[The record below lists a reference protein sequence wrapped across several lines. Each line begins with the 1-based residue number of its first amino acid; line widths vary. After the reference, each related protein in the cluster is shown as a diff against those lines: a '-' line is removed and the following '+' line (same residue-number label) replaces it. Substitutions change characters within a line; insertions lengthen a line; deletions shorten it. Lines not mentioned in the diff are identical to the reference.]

1 MLNSLRNA
9 SKGPVAKVLLGLL
22 VASFAVWGVSGAFS
36 TAQSTTVVQAGET
49 VVTPTEYSLAYR
61 RALNELSRRFNTQL
75 TAEQASQLG
84 VDAIVLNELVSG
96 AVLDEQ
102 ARELGLGITED
113 ELAETVRDDA
123 AFQNFAGG
131 FDRQL
136 FRNTLRNIGMTE
148 DEYFESQVDVARRRQ
163 LLSAVAADAVVP
175 NAFADAIAS
184 FDAQSRDI
192 SYIRLTDAN
201 LPPTEPVDEAELGEW
216 FATNSTRYAAP
227 EYRAIRYALISPE
240 ALADASS
247 VSDEEAREIYDSDP
261 SRFSAPASRDV
272 EQLLFPDRET
282 AEVAAARLE
291 TGATFEELIAERGGE
306 GGTITLR
313 GVTQD
318 TYPDPN
324 VTGDV
329 FALGLNETSGVL
341 DGRFGPV
348 IVRPTLILA
357 ESVRDFEDVRDE
369 IKLDIA
375 QRNASGEL
383 FDVSDAFED
392 ARAGGA
398 TFEEAAAGQGLEV
411 MTIDAIDQAGLDR
424 EGNPVDLPPGAALL
438 DAAFAA
444 EQGQDVPPIDAGSAL
459 LAFEVANIEPARDR
473 TLDEVRD
480 RVLADYEEERRSI
493 ALGQLANETR
503 NAVETG
509 SLEDAAAELDVPIER
524 AFALRRNEA
533 AEGLDLGTVRSAF
546 SGPQGHV
553 ALSTNPDGGYF
564 ILHVDDIVTD
574 AEVADAEP
582 LSTEQDLLT
591 QFVNDL
597 QDSYRPTFNADLAAQ
612 VRTQ

>member
-36 TAQSTTVVQAGET
+36 SAQSTTVVQAGET

-113 ELAETVRDDA
+113 ELAETVRDDT

-148 DEYFESQVDVARRRQ
+148 DEYFQSQINVARRRQ
-163 LLSAVAADAVVP
+163 LLSAVAADANVP
-175 NAFADAIAS
+175 DAFAEALAA
-184 FDAQSRDI
+184 FDAQTRDI

-201 LPPTEPVDEAELGEW
+201 LPAAEPIDNAELTEW
-216 FATNSTRYAAP
+216 FATNSARYAAP
-227 EYRAIRYALISPE
+227 EYRSISYALISPE
-240 ALADASS
+240 ALADTGA
-247 VSDEEAREIYDSDP
+247 VTDEEARQVYDAEP
-261 SRFSAPASRDV
+261 ERFSAPASRDV
-272 EQLLFPDRET
+272 EQLLFPDRDT
-282 AEVAAARLE
+282 AEAAAARLDS
-291 TGATFEELIAERGGE
+291 GATFEELIAERGDE

-324 VTGDV
+324 VAEDV
-329 FALGLNETSGVL
+329 FGLGLNETSGVL

-348 IVRPTLILA
+348 IVRPTLILD
-357 ESVRDFEDVRDE
+357 ESLRSFEEVRDE

-411 MTIDAIDQAGLDR
+411 VTIEAVDQAGLDR
-424 EGNPVDLPPGAALL
+424 EGNAVDLPPGAALL

-444 EQGQDVPPIDAGSAL
+444 DQGQDVPPIDAGSAL
-459 LAFEVANIEPARDR
+459 LAFEVANIELARDR
-473 TLDEVRD
+473 TLDEVLD
-480 RVLADYEEERRSI
+480 RVVADYEEERRSI
-493 ALGQLANETR
+493 ALGQLANETQD
-503 NAVETG
+503 AVEAE
-509 SLEDAAAELDVPIER
+509 SLDDVAAELGVPVER

-564 ILHVDDIVTD
+564 ILRVDDVVTD
-574 AEVADAEP
+574 AEIADAEP
-582 LSTEQDLLT
+582 VSTEQDLLT

-597 QDSYRPTFNADLAAQ
+597 QDTYRPTFNSELAAQ
-612 VRTQ
+612 VRTR